1 MPRFRGNTRPRFQAE
16 PDYSHNPL
24 FPGANSADERVG
36 AYLDT
41 TKQMGLQNCGM
52 YHISL
57 DDPRSVQQAIATML
71 SLPDRP
77 TAICAWSDYY
87 ALAVIHELQRSGI
100 RVPEDMSVAGHDG
113 SDVATGFGITT
124 MAQPAREIGRMTAK
138 TTLALINQEPLP
150 EPCRP
155 RWNPA
160 APPPQSRRT
169 TTSSAQRA
177 QDVRGE
183 KRRREAGDTPV
194 SCDWV
199 VASGE
204 EKQTE
209 EPVNVHHRPLG
220 GREQMDGSGW
230 GE

>member
-1 MPRFRGNTRPRFQAE
+1 MQVVQLVDDAAEVAFPVTVGIIERPGVHLVDHGVSPPIISIVLGHRSSATLIRYLVALGHKRFCYVGRR
-16 PDYSHNPL
+16 DPL
-24 FPGANSADERVG
+24 TGKQWGHDERVG

-150 EPCRP
+150 EKRITVQTTLEPGSTT
-155 RWNPA
+155 A
-160 APPPQSRRT
+160 AIT
-169 TTSSAQRA
+169 
-177 QDVRGE
+177 QD
-183 KRRREAGDTPV
+183 
-194 SCDWV
+194 
-199 VASGE
+199 
-204 EKQTE
+204 
-209 EPVNVHHRPLG
+209 NN
-220 GREQMDGSGW
+220 
-230 GE
+230 

>member
-52 YHISL
+52 YYISL

-124 MAQPAREIGRMTAK
+124 MAQPTREIGRMTAK

-150 EPCRP
+150 EKRITVQTTLEPGSTT
-155 RWNPA
+155 A
-160 APPPQSRRT
+160 AIT
-169 TTSSAQRA
+169 
-177 QDVRGE
+177 QD
-183 KRRREAGDTPV
+183 
-194 SCDWV
+194 
-199 VASGE
+199 
-204 EKQTE
+204 
-209 EPVNVHHRPLG
+209 NN
-220 GREQMDGSGW
+220 
-230 GE
+230 